1 MPGQNSV
8 YRKVSL
14 DRLSSPEQLDQ
25 KLTVVSPSGWMALI
39 SFAVLIAAALLW
51 GFLGSISDKVSGG
64 GMLLYGQGVVA
75 LTSDTAGQV
84 TDVSVREG
92 DYVERGQ
99 VIARVSQ
106 EDLIRQIE
114 QHRETLAALNA
125 ISPETLDL
133 DIDSLNRELY
143 AEFSQIA
150 GQIRIARVQFE
161 AQKAEAQRNERDV
174 ADRHALQEQQVNM
187 LEEQIAGLEKQIE
200 QYEELLVHQREVD
213 LENAEAY
220 DRQRAQ
226 QVSGGA
232 LYTSSR
238 GDSYRRSNRAAHQLA
253 VMDQVGVTYII
264 LSDNRDYESYPV
276 FYMTAEGY
284 EEYNPDG
291 RFYLPNYFN
300 SVYEND
306 YADIPRRG
314 SAKTVY
320 FDSMTGVRYID
331 LTGREFRR
339 VGGDEVP
346 STYDQLQ
353 NRPDYDPN
361 LAQMESQLENYR
373 LQLIQARM
381 QEAQMGSTFTSFL
394 WGGYNQT
401 GEQISSLMEQ
411 FSHLKQITE
420 QDLLKEL
427 QDMQFQLSQSSVI
440 TASYSGNIVGLSIHR
455 DQYVQPGSVLGNI
468 VSDAE
473 GASSVILYV
482 PIENG
487 KQITAGME
495 ADISPTTVNREE
507 YGYIIGRVRSVSVHA
522 VSQERMMSTLQNQQ
536 LVQAFGGQSAVIEVE
551 VELLRNAETISGY
564 QWSTPKGAP
573 LKIAAGTICI
583 GEVRIL
589 SKRPVDMVVPFIRR
603 LFGSG

>member
-1 MPGQNSV
+1 MPGQGSV

-25 KLTVVSPSGWMALI
+25 KLTVVSPAGWAALA
-39 SFAVLIAAALLW
+39 SFTVLLAAALLW
-51 GFLGSISDKVSGG
+51 GFLGSVSDKVSGG

-75 LTSDTAGQV
+75 LTSNTGGQV

-92 DYVERGQ
+92 DHVERGQ

-106 EDLIRQIE
+106 EDLLRQIE
-114 QHRETLAALNA
+114 RHREALAALNA

-133 DIDSLNRELY
+133 DIHSLNREQY

-150 GQIRIARVQFE
+150 GQIRLARVQYE
-161 AQKAEAQRNERDV
+161 AQKEEAQRNERDV
-174 ADRHALQEQQVNM
+174 ADRHALQAQQVKM
-187 LEEQIAGLEKQIE
+187 LEEQIDGLEKQIA
-200 QYEELLVHQREVD
+200 QYKELLEHQREVE

-226 QVSGGA
+226 QVTGGA
-232 LYTSSR
+232 LYTSDRGESFRRNSR
-238 GDSYRRSNRAAHQLA
+238 AMHQLA

-264 LSDNRDYESYPV
+264 LSDNTDDESYPV
-276 FYMTAEGY
+276 FYMDRYDGEI
-284 EEYNPDG
+284 YNSDG
-291 RFYLPNYFN
+291 RFYLPNYFG
-300 SVYEND
+300 SVFGGD
-306 YADIPRRG
+306 FDDIPRRG
-314 SAKTVY
+314 STRTVY
-320 FDSMTGVRYID
+320 FENMTGTRYID
-331 LTGREFRR
+331 LTGREFRPIT
-339 VGGDEVP
+339 GDEVP

-353 NRPDYDPN
+353 TRPEYDPS
-361 LAQMESQLENYR
+361 LAQMEAQLESYR

-381 QEAQMGSTFTSFL
+381 QESQIGSTFTSFL

-427 QDMQFQLSQSSVI
+427 QDMQFRLSQRGVI
-440 TASYSGNIVGLSIHR
+440 TASYSGNIAGLSIQL

-468 VSDAE
+468 VRDDD

-482 PIENG
+482 PIEHG
-487 KQITAGME
+487 KQITVGME
-495 ADISPTTVNREE
+495 VDIFPTTVNREE
-507 YGYIIGRVRSVSVHA
+507 HGYIIGRVRAVSVYA

-551 VELLRNAETISGY
+551 AELLRNAETVSGY
-564 QWSTPKGAP
+564 EWSTPKGAP
-573 LKIAAGTICI
+573 FQIAAGTICI
-583 GEVRIL
+583 GEVRVS
-589 SKRPVDMVVPFIRR
+589 SKRPVDMVVPFLRR
-603 LFGSG
+603 LIGSV